1 MLNFAH
7 GAVQWLTSQVLNT
20 TIPVTGL
27 GFTPKALRFY
37 WVGIQSNSPTNA
49 NTGAAVIDERRGV
62 GFASSATSR
71 ASVGTFSKDN
81 IGTSDTGSVFTTTA
95 VVITTTAV
103 AAVDGLLD
111 ISSFDADG
119 FTLIVDDV
127 APANITVFW
136 EAWGGDEITNVTI
149 GSIAEPAATGTQNY
163 TATGFVANP
172 SDKSQ
177 CVMFAGVQSINA
189 SGTPQAQDSGLHV
202 GFATSTSTANNIT
215 VCGNGD
221 DQSNLADTDGYNY
234 TGDCLS
240 MIVIQGGTAVNARAT
255 LSAFGTDV
263 FTLNW
268 LARTTTNR
276 RSIYMAIK
284 GGQWVAGSTTIAGNT
299 LNSTTTIADVP
310 FKINGV
316 SLIGAMKTIST
327 AATATTEDRIGFGS
341 GLSTASRNSMGIND
355 VYNAGITTMVVNQS
369 IYYDQVLVYPDQ
381 AATGGLQTAY
391 DISAL
396 SVNSL
401 TLITDTAGGV
411 ANEWIGYL
419 VFGSKRY
426 PQTVSI
432 GHPFIN

>member
-37 WVGIQSNSPTNA
+37 WVGLQSNSPTNA
-49 NTGAAVIDERRGV
+49 NSAALNEKRGV

-71 ASVGTFSKDN
+71 ASVGTSSLDN
-81 IGTSDTGSVFTTTA
+81 AANMDTGSIFTTTA
-95 VVITTTAV
+95 IAITV
-103 AAVDGLLD
+103 DNSGVVDGLLD
-111 ISSFDADG
+111 ISSFDVDG

-127 APANITVFW
+127 AVQNITVFW

-172 SDKSQ
+172 SDRSQ
-177 CVMFAGVQSINA
+177 CVMFAGVQSVNA
-189 SGTPQAQDSGLHV
+189 SGTGQAQDSGLHV
-202 GFATSTSTANNIT
+202 GFATSTLTANNIT
-215 VCGNGD
+215 VCGNQDDASGAGD
-221 DQSNLADTDGYNY
+221 SHSYNY
-234 TGDCLS
+234 TGECLS
-240 MIVIQGGTAVNARAT
+240 MIIIGGGNNPPANARAT
-255 LSAFGTDV
+255 LSAFGTDI

-268 LARTTTNR
+268 LARATTNR

-299 LNSTTTIADVP
+299 LNSTTTISDVP

-316 SLIGAMKTIST
+316 SLIGTMRAIST
-327 AATATTEDRIGFGS
+327 VGTASVNDRIGFGS
-341 GLSTASRNSMGIND
+341 GLSTTSRNSAAILDRDATTNTEINL
-355 VYNAGITTMVVNQS
+355 S
-369 IYYDQVLVYPDQ
+369 IYYNQVLVYPSI
-381 AATGGLQTAY
+381 AGALQTAY
-391 DISAL
+391 DISSL

-411 ANEWIGYL
+411 ASEWVGYL